1 MLPLVV
7 QQINLQ
13 ETTYHNSRLL
23 PAVLSPREVEVV
35 RLVAQGQ
42 SNRKIAEELVISERT
57 VACHLASIFNKTG
70 AVNRAAAA
78 AFAIR
83 HNLVE

>member
-1 MLPLVV
+1 MSTEVNNESLK
-7 QQINLQ
+7 QIQ
-13 ETTYHNSRLL
+13 KVFSLL
-23 PAVLSPREVEVV
+23 PARLSLREVEVV

-42 SNRKIAEELVISERT
+42 SNREIAEELVISERT

-70 AVNRAAAA
+70 AGNRAAAA

-83 HNLVE
+83 HKLAE